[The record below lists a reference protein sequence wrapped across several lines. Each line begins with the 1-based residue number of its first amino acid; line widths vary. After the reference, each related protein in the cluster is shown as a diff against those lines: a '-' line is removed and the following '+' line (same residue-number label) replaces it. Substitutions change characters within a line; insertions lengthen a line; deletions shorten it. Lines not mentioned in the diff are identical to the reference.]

1 MTPTL
6 SPDGKYVY
14 VCDRFGAKVRKFDA
28 KTLECLAEAP
38 AVREAN
44 GCALGKDGKL
54 LFVINMLPTDLAA
67 PRETQAKSVF
77 ENIEAVLHTVG
88 FDFHDVVR
96 TWLYLDKLLEWYDPF
111 NRVRDAFFESRHIF
125 GGFVPASTGIGSAN
139 VTGNAIIAGALA
151 MRPKAGKPVTR
162 GMLESPLQCPALDYR
177 SSFSRAAEIVT
188 PEGRAV
194 FLSDTASIAFG
205 GETAHVGDPKKQIDL
220 TMDVVAAILK
230 TRDMDFRNT
239 SRAIAEAY
247 NACQDPEAAEQLFL
261 KLIALSNELTE
272 EQDRYLRE
280 GFENEEELAV
290 YDVIRSGVSLSKE
303 DIQKAKQVAKQIL
316 EAVRNVLD
324 KPDFWASES
333 ASSKLDID
341 IRDLLDTLPRSFS
354 DEVIADRREALL
366 THFRDVWETLRPAS

>member
-1 MTPTL
+1 MLTHLKGALWPTL
-6 SPDGKYVY
+6 ETTVRGIEIARAGWGSPETLAAVQDLDVPAIWLCNQETGGLPAIVQRTLISNGSAQSIALNGREVGVRYDDAYADYV
-14 VCDRFGAKVRKFDA
+14 
-28 KTLECLAEAP
+28 
-38 AVREAN
+38 
-44 GCALGKDGKL
+44 L
-54 LFVINMLPTDLAA
+54 LTGVLPTDLAA

-77 ENIEAVLHTVG
+77 ENIEAALHTVG

-139 VTGNAIIAGALA
+139 VTGSAIIAGALA
-151 MRPKAGKPVTR
+151 MRPKAGETVTR

-194 FLSDTASIAFG
+194 FVSGTASIAFG

-239 SRAIAEAY
+239 SRAIAY
-247 NACQDPEAAEQLFL
+247 IKRPEYRPLWQQWLADHDLP
-261 KLIALSNELTE
+261 SN
-272 EQDRYLRE
+272 
-280 GFENEEELAV
+280 LA
-290 YDVIRSGVSLSKE
+290 
-303 DIQKAKQVAKQIL
+303 Q
-316 EAVRNVLD
+316 
-324 KPDFWASES
+324 
-333 ASSKLDID
+333 
-341 IRDLLDTLPRSFS
+341 
-354 DEVIADRREALL
+354 EVIADVCRDDLL
-366 THFRDVWETLRPAS
+366 FEIELDAVARAVK